1 MAKQPTAPARFHGF
15 LVIDKPAGWTSHDV
29 VGRVRRLLGQRQVG
43 HGGTLDPAATGV
55 LPVAVGAATRVLE
68 YVSDATKS
76 YLAEITFGVETDS
89 YDGDGM
95 VTRVTDPSGLDV
107 ATLTAAL
114 SQFRGA
120 IEQVPPMHSAI
131 KVGGRRLYDLARRGE
146 EIERAPRH
154 IEIAGLE
161 LIEWQSPVATL
172 LVDCSKG
179 TYIRSLARDLGE
191 AVGVGAYL
199 SNLVRLRTGPFT
211 LRDAWRLDELAELDL
226 AAEWLTIAL
235 HPDLA
240 LIDRPALV
248 VSDDVTRAWRNGQ
261 PIAEG
266 TGEET
271 VARVYTPNGE
281 WIGVARR
288 DPEVMH
294 GMWRPAKVIAS
305 AA

>member
-1 MAKQPTAPARFHGF
+1 MSKRPTPPAQFHGF

-68 YVSDATKS
+68 YVSDATKT
-76 YLAEITFGVETDS
+76 YLADITFGVETDS
-89 YDGDGM
+89 YDVDGTVIHTADAGAVDE
-95 VTRVTDPSGLDV
+95 VTV
-107 ATLTAAL
+107 AEAL
-114 SQFRGA
+114 NRFRGA
-120 IEQVPPMHSAI
+120 IEQVPPMHAAI
-131 KVGGRRLYDLARRGE
+131 KIGGRPLYELAHRGE
-146 EIERAPRH
+146 VIERAPRR
-154 IEIAGLE
+154 IEMYVLE
-161 LIEWQSPVATL
+161 LLDWQPPVATL

-191 AVGVGAYL
+191 ALGVGAYL
-199 SNLVRLRTGPFT
+199 SNLVRVRSGPFS
-211 LRDAWRLDELAELDL
+211 LCDAWRLDELAERDL
-226 AAEWLTIAL
+226 AAEWAEIAL

-248 VSDDVTRAWRNGQ
+248 VDDETTRAWRNGQ
-261 PIAEG
+261 PIGEG
-266 TGEET
+266 TGGET
-271 VARVYTPNGE
+271 VARVYTVDGE
-281 WIGVARR
+281 WIGVAQR
-288 DPEVMH
+288 DPKVMR

>member
-1 MAKQPTAPARFHGF
+1 

-68 YVSDATKS
+68 YVSDATKT
-76 YLAEITFGVETDS
+76 YLAEVTFGVETDS
-89 YDGDGM
+89 YDADGTVVRM
-95 VTRVTDPSGLDV
+95 TDPSGLDEAAV
-107 ATLTAAL
+107 TAAL
-114 SQFRGA
+114 SRFRGV
-120 IEQVPPMHSAI
+120 IDQVPPMHAAI
-131 KVGGRRLYDLARRGE
+131 KVGGRPLYELARQGK
-146 EIERAPRH
+146 EIERAPRR
-154 IEIAGLE
+154 IELYVLE
-161 LIEWQSPVATL
+161 LLDWRPPVATL

-179 TYIRSLARDLGE
+179 TYIRSLARDLG
-191 AVGVGAYL
+191 AVLGVGAHL
-199 SNLVRLRTGPFT
+199 SNLVRVRSGPFT
-211 LRDAWRLDELAELDL
+211 LCDTWRLDELAERDL
-226 AAEWLTIAL
+226 AAEWPEIAL

-240 LIDRPALV
+240 LIDRPVLIV
-248 VSDDVTRAWRNGQ
+248 DDETTRAWRNGQ

-266 TGEET
+266 SGDET
-271 VARVYTPNGE
+271 VARVYTTDGE

-288 DPEVMH
+288 DPEEMR